1 MSLEQRCHHEVGAAD
16 RESGAKYFRQ
26 KRVRIDAADEYGLNA
41 TIRGAGR
48 TYEVQVDWFDTEHSG
63 ILTASCGCPT
73 YLRGHLCKHI
83 WATLLMADKQGKAK
97 RIGGTNEIHVLLET
111 AEAAQSLADDSRNPV
126 SALPVK
132 PPRSWKEQ
140 FDQLRRQMVEA
151 GPKHRGG
158 RGEKRRFAHYRV
170 NVLKS
175 MNSGHLVIDL
185 FQPTGKGDDDDLRP
199 LHLSEEEAAK
209 FLDPLDHELLAV
221 LLATVPKDRSLATL
235 GLEGRER
242 LSGVVPPV
250 LYDTLLRRLAATGR
264 FGWISGVD
272 EGAIEHHL
280 LEWAGDE
287 PWRFVLVVDRDED
300 EDPPRTRLM
309 GRLQRGLGE
318 DKDDE
323 PEVRDLSE
331 PLLVY
336 RQGIAIFR
344 DQIAPLDPGEAWGW
358 ASMIRR
364 DGEVTVPES
373 EVDAMLDELWRMPL
387 LPLLDLPAYW
397 QLDEIRMEPDPG
409 ITFTTSGA
417 TDLPGF
423 DADVWFDYDGMIVKP
438 FDPKDPAQVDRIVDR
453 PHGRLIFRDIEVEED
468 WIEGLSE
475 DHGLE
480 DREALKRARRAGTA
494 KGQAAKKDA
503 DSKHRFRVRMRDFT
517 DVARDLIDEGWTV
530 DAEGKRLKRPM
541 ADDVALSVSSHI
553 DWFELEGEIDFGDAA
568 ASLPALLEAV
578 RAGEHFVRLDDGTY
592 GLLPEEWIEKYR
604 ALAEST
610 LAHSEREEGTSSVRF
625 LPSQA
630 LMLDRL
636 IEGQEDVEIDTDY
649 QTMRDRL
656 QSFDKMKPAGEPK
669 NFIGELRAYQK
680 DGLGWLKFLEEHGF
694 GGCLADDMGLGKT
707 VQVLA
712 LLQARRNRRV
722 SSWERLPS
730 MIVVPRS
737 LVHNWIEEAERF
749 TPKLKILNYTGPTRE
764 EHQDTLDE
772 YDVIVTTYGTLR
784 RDIELIEEMELD
796 YAILDEA
803 QAIKNASSQAAKAC
817 RRVRAAHR
825 LALTGTPVE
834 NHLGELWSIFE
845 FLNPGMLSHSALRDL
860 EAGSEQLM
868 TVSAALKPFI
878 FRRTKEEVLK
888 DLPAKTEL
896 TLYCELEGDQLQFY
910 KELRDHYRAQLNE
923 RIEQVGLK
931 KSKIQVLEA
940 LLRLRQAACHPGL
953 IADENKSISS
963 AKLQTLLEHLEEV
976 LDEGH
981 KALVF
986 SQFTSLLSIVRED
999 LDAKNVTY
1007 EYLDGRTRN
1016 RQEKVERF
1024 QTDEDCRLFLIS
1036 LKAGG
1041 VGLNLTAADYVF
1053 ILDPWWN
1060 PAVEAQAID
1069 RAHRIGQTRPVFA
1082 YRLISRGTV
1091 EEKILK
1097 LQGSKKELADAI
1109 LSADKSLIGE
1119 LSAKDLEHLLS

>member
-1 MSLEQRCHHEVGAAD
+1 MSLEQRCLHEVGAAD
-16 RESGAKYFRQ
+16 RESGEKYLRQ
-26 KRVRIDAADEYGLNA
+26 KRVRIDAADDYGLNA

-48 TYEVQVDWFDTEHSG
+48 TYEVQIDWFDTEHSG

-73 YLRGHLCKHI
+73 YLRGLLCKHI
-83 WATLLMADKQGKAK
+83 WATLLMADKQGKAR
-97 RIGGTNEIHVLLET
+97 RIGGTEEIQVLLET
-111 AEAAQSLADDSRNPV
+111 AEASESLADDSRVPV
-126 SALPVK
+126 ASTLGQK
-132 PPRSWKEQ
+132 PRRSWKEQ

-151 GPKHRGG
+151 GPKLRGG
-158 RGEKRRFAHYRV
+158 QGEGRRLAHYRV

-175 MNSGHLVIDL
+175 MNSGQLVIDL
-185 FQPTGKGDDDDLRP
+185 FQPTGKGTDDDLRP
-199 LHLSEEEAAK
+199 LHLSEEEAAR
-209 FLDPLDHELLAV
+209 FLDPADHELLAV
-221 LLATVPKDRSLATL
+221 LLATAPRDRSLATL

-250 LYDTLLRRLAATGR
+250 LYDTLLRRLSATGR

-272 EGAIEHHL
+272 EGAVEHRL
-280 LEWAGDE
+280 LTWAGDE
-287 PWRFVLVVDRDED
+287 PWRFVLVVDRDEVV
-300 EDPPRTRLM
+300 DPPRTRIL
-309 GRLQRGLGE
+309 GRLQRGVEDGE
-318 DKDDE
+318 EE
-323 PEVRDLSE
+323 PEVRDLSD

-336 RQGIAIFR
+336 REGIVIFR
-344 DQIAPLDPGEAWGW
+344 DEIAPLSPGEAWGW
-358 ASMIRR
+358 ASLLRR
-364 DGEVTVPES
+364 DGEVEVPES
-373 EVDAMLDELWRMPL
+373 EVDAMLDELWRMPI
-387 LPLLDLPAYW
+387 LPLLDLPPQW
-397 QLDEIRMEPDPG
+397 RLDELRMEPDPG
-409 ITFTTSGA
+409 ITFTSSGA

-423 DADVWFDYDGMIVKP
+423 DADVWFDYDGIVVQP
-438 FDPKDPAQVDRIVDR
+438 FDPKDPSQVDRVVDR
-453 PHGRLIFRDIEVEED
+453 PHGRLIFRDIEVEDD
-468 WIEGLSE
+468 WIAGLSE

-494 KGQAAKKDA
+494 KGSAAKKDA
-503 DSKHRFRVRMRDFT
+503 ESKHRFRVPMRDFT
-517 DVARDLIDEGWTV
+517 RVARDLIDEGWIV
-530 DAEGKRLKRPM
+530 DAEGKRLKRPV
-541 ADDVALSVSSHI
+541 ADEVALSVSSHI
-553 DWFELEGEIDFGDAA
+553 DWFELEGEIDFGDAQ

-578 RAGEHFVRLDDGTY
+578 RNGEHFVRLDDGTY
-592 GLLPEEWIEKYR
+592 GLLPEQWIERYR

-610 LAHSEREEGTSSVRF
+610 LAHSERYEESGTVRF

-636 IEGQEDVEIDTDY
+636 IEAQGEVEVDSDY
-649 QTMRDRL
+649 QTMRNRL
-656 QSFDKMKPAGEPK
+656 QSFDQMKPANEPK
-669 NFIGELRAYQK
+669 NFLGELRAYQK

-737 LVHNWIEEAERF
+737 LVHNWIEEAARF
-749 TPKLKILNYTGPTRE
+749 TPKLKILNYTGPGRE
-764 EHQDTLDE
+764 EHQEYLDE

-784 RDIELIEEMELD
+784 RDIELIEDMELD

-845 FLNPGMLSHSALRDL
+845 FLNPGMLSQSALRDL

-896 TLYCELEGDQLQFY
+896 TLYCELEGDQRQFY
-910 KELRDHYRAQLNE
+910 KELRDFYRAQLNE

-953 IADENKSISS
+953 IDESNKRISS
-963 AKLQTLLEHLEEV
+963 AKLDTLLEHLEEV

-999 LDAKNVTY
+999 LDAKGVTY

-1016 RQEKVERF
+1016 RQEKVDRF
-1024 QTDEDCRLFLIS
+1024 QTDDDCRLFLIS

-1119 LSAKDLEHLLS
+1119 LSAKDLEVLLS